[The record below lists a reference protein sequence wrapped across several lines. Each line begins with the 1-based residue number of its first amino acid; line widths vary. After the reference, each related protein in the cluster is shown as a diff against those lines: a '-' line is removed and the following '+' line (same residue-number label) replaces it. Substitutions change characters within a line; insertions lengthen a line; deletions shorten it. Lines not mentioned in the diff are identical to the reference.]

1 MEEDRVRLP
10 RVRAPQQKRPSLF
23 CLGVRTRT
31 AARSKD
37 RRQTDDAGGV
47 SSPVATVDIIA
58 PDRRTNEF
66 LRDVVQL
73 VGCLGATEH
82 AEQAGVALRGDTPE
96 RLRNKVESFVP
107 RCWTVR
113 PVFTYQRLGEP
124 ALR

>member
-1 MEEDRVRLP
+1 MRLP
-10 RVRAPQQKRPSLF
+10 RVRTPQEKRPGLF

-66 LRDVVQL
+66 LCDVVQL

-82 AEQAGVALRGDTPE
+82 AEQARVAPCGDVPE
-96 RLRNKVESFVP
+96 CLRNTVESFVP
-107 RCWTVR
+107 RRWTMR
-113 PVFTYQRLGEP
+113 PAFTNQRLREP